1 MTGGSKTMG
10 RRSLADTRL
19 DLDFF
24 IHLFCFISL
33 LLIGADTWGV
43 ELLGV
48 NFRIDQIFLCIFALL
63 LVFQGAY
70 RFTAYGWIAAFL
82 IFSLLSTLFAVSLF
96 RGILYFCSIIYNVL
110 FLFYALAS
118 YVKSYGFETFL
129 RIFRMTMKVQ
139 FFILLFQFFLKLLTG
154 YELPFLP
161 SYGEYMGIYRFQL
174 WFYEPSYLA
183 TYLVLWF
190 TFSLAQLILRG
201 KREYITDVVMCLL
214 MFLISTSTSGF
225 IGIALAVAVV
235 YCMWLARGITLRKLL
250 FPILLL
256 VIFLVCAIAFS
267 SVFEVF
273 LGRLFDSSLN
283 EASGGR
289 IAGWKETWQVF
300 LENPFFG
307 VGPGNYGI
315 YLGKEE
321 GYMPTNVSLEL
332 LATLGIGGF
341 IAFYGMT
348 LSLVVRAVKCWQ
360 RAHTESSFLIMAF
373 AVALVVFTII
383 LQINQGYLRLYHWM
397 CFGVLYG
404 ALARE
409 RMVGKL
415 SLRVA

>member
-1 MTGGSKTMG
+1 MTGESKAV
-10 RRSLADTRL
+10 RRPIADTRL

-33 LLIGADTWGV
+33 LFIGADTWGV

-48 NFRIDQIFLCIFALL
+48 NFRIDQLFLCIFALL
-63 LVFQGAY
+63 LVIKGTY
-70 RFTAYGWIAAFL
+70 RLTAYGWIIAFVF
-82 IFSLLSTLFAVSLF
+82 FSLISTMFAASTF
-96 RGILYFCSIIYNVL
+96 RGILYFCSIVYNVL
-110 FLFYALAS
+110 FLFYAFAS
-118 YVKSYGFETFL
+118 YVKHYGPELFL

-139 FFILLFQFFLKLLTG
+139 FVILLIQFLLKLLTG
-154 YELPFLP
+154 YEFPFLP

-183 TYLVLWF
+183 TYLMIWF
-190 TFSLAQLILRG
+190 TISLMQLILKGR
-201 KREYITDVVMCLL
+201 REYIADVVMCLL

-225 IGIALAVAVV
+225 LGIALAVCVV
-235 YCMWLARGITLRKLL
+235 YCMWLARGITLKKLL

-289 IAGWKETWQVF
+289 IAGWAETWQVF

-307 VGPGNYGI
+307 VGPGNYGL
-315 YLGKEE
+315 YLGQEA

-332 LATLGIGGF
+332 LATLGVGGF
-341 IAFYGMT
+341 VAFYGMT
-348 LSLVVRAVKCWQ
+348 LSLVVCAVRCW
-360 RAHTESSFLIMAF
+360 RRERTETAFLILAF
-373 AVALVVFTII
+373 AVALVLFTII

-404 ALARE
+404 ALSRE
-409 RMVGKL
+409 RKGRDMKL
-415 SLRVA
+415 RAA